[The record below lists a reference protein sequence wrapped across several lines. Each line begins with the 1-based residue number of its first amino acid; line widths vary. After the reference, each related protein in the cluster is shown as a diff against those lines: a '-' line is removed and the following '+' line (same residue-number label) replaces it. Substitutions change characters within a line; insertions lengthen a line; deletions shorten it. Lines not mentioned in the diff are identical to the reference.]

1 MKITT
6 RQSALFVMGLQ
17 TIGTLVLLLLE
28 TGNGLSTYLVLI
40 GVGLVLFAVS
50 WYTYWRGWEPARAL
64 AVALVTLLFALGI
77 QEPFITQTIPLSIL
91 LAPILA
97 MILVGVRGVIAS
109 AAVLP
114 VVLLVRAGG
123 QGVYAD
129 PVNLVIYAMVFGGMV
144 LSRLVTDTARADAED
159 NAKRAEQSSI
169 QNALHAQ
176 ELAQAN
182 ELMETQLEQQQQL
195 LDLVTTLE
203 TPTLTLADG
212 VLIAPVVGHIDTRRA
227 EALTQRLLADASD
240 TRARLVILD
249 IAGVSVMD
257 TSVARALLNTAQ
269 ALRLLGCKIAISGIS
284 AQVALTLT
292 ELGVNLTGIST
303 ARSPQEA
310 LSQWLSTPD
319 ASPATGNTRPRLN

>member
-1 MKITT
+1 MKITM
-6 RQSALFVMGLQ
+6 RQSALFVMALQ
-17 TIGTLVLLLLE
+17 TLGTLLLLLLE
-28 TGNGLSTYLVLI
+28 IGNGFSTYLVLLSS
-40 GVGLVLFAVS
+40 GLVVFAAL
-50 WYTYWRGWEPARAL
+50 WYSYWRGWQPARAL
-64 AVALVTLLFALGI
+64 AVGFVTILFAFGI

-97 MILVGVRGVIAS
+97 MILVGVRGVVAS
-109 AAVLP
+109 AAVLL
-114 VVLLVRAGG
+114 VVLLIRAGG

-144 LSRLVTDTARADAED
+144 LSRLVTDTARAEAET
-159 NAKRAEQSSI
+159 NAARAEQSSL

-176 ELAQAN
+176 ELAEAN

-195 LDLVTTLE
+195 LNLVTTLE

-227 EALTQRLLADASD
+227 EALTERLLADASA

-249 IAGVSVMD
+249 IAGVAVMD

-269 ALRLLGCKIAISGIS
+269 ALRLLGCKIALSGIS

-292 ELGVNLTGIST
+292 ELGVNLSGINT

-310 LSQWLSTPD
+310 LSQWLNTADGAP
-319 ASPATGNTRPRLN
+319 TNGNARQRLN

>member
-17 TIGTLVLLLLE
+17 TLGSLLLLLLE
-28 TGNGLSTYLVLI
+28 ISTGFSIYLVLI
-40 GVGLVLFAVS
+40 GSGLVAFAVL

-64 AVALVTLLFALGI
+64 AVALVTLLVAFGI

-97 MILVGVRGVIAS
+97 MILVGVRGVVAS
-109 AAVLP
+109 AAGLL
-114 VVLLVRAGG
+114 VVLLFRAGG

-144 LSRLVTDTARADAED
+144 LSRLVTDTARAEAEA
-159 NAKRAEQSSI
+159 NAARAEQSSL

-182 ELMETQLEQQQQL
+182 ELMEMQLEQQQQL

-227 EALTQRLLADASD
+227 EALTERLLADASA

-249 IAGVSVMD
+249 IAGVAVMD

-292 ELGVNLTGIST
+292 ELGVNLSGIST

-310 LSQWLSTPD
+310 LSQWLSAPD
-319 ASPATGNTRPRLN
+319 SVPSSGNARQRFN